1 MKKHRMAALLILS
14 GAAAAH
20 AATVANPIVGCKLE
34 ANSEKVLE
42 FIAKND
48 AAGLE
53 KFKTPKIAAG
63 DCSSLSKGMS
73 VAIDKKDGQFLC
85 VRPTGGFDCFW
96 TAAVA
101 INQNPADSERSQSSQ
116 PRGHGRGGARM
127 PQF

>member
-1 MKKHRMAALLILS
+1 MNMHRMAALLAL
-14 GAAAAH
+14 AAPVAAH
-20 AATVANPIVGCKLE
+20 AATVANSIVGCKAQADSRKALE
-34 ANSEKVLE
+34 L
-42 FIAKND
+42 IAKND

-53 KFKTPKIAAG
+53 KFKAFKIAGG

-73 VAIDKKDGQFLC
+73 VVVDKKDGQFLC
-85 VRPTGGFDCFW
+85 VRPTGGLDCFW

-101 INQNPADSERSQSSQ
+101 INQNPTASEKSQSSQ

>member
-1 MKKHRMAALLILS
+1 MDAHRMAVALALAAP
-14 GAAAAH
+14 AAAQ
-20 AATVANPIVGCKLE
+20 AATVANPIVGCKAE
-34 ANSEKVLE
+34 SDSKKVLE

-48 AAGLE
+48 ATGLE
-53 KFKTPKIAAG
+53 KFKTSKIAGG

-101 INQNPADSERSQSSQ
+101 INQNPTDSEKSQSSQ
-116 PRGHGRGGARM
+116 PRGHGRGGGRM